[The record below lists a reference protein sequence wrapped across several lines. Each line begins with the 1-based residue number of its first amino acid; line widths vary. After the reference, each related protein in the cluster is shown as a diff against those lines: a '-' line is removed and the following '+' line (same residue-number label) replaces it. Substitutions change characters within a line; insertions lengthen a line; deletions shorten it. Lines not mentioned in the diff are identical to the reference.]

1 MYHLGHARGLAC
13 EKTKKFPYIFL
24 ASLYH
29 TSHRK
34 ASKTMQDMYG
44 HNWGIIYFVVVAL
57 VKHSKTITDEQDNN
71 DFIFS
76 NILSDDK
83 LSAGQAE

>member
-1 MYHLGHARGLAC
+1 
-13 EKTKKFPYIFL
+13 
-24 ASLYH
+24 
-29 TSHRK
+29 
-34 ASKTMQDMYG
+34 MQDMYG